1 MKNIHF
7 IDLKQNRLATIET
20 ESRTLFKSLFQI
32 SNLVIDLSENHILC
46 SCENMDFLEWISIN
60 WNHFKGF
67 YHYNCSFQSI
77 YGFNFMSAEASVIS
91 MKEACKSYIS
101 IYIAIAAAV
110 LFLLSMVIG
119 IVLVK
124 KIKWN
129 NRNAETK

>member
-1 MKNIHF
+1 
-7 IDLKQNRLATIET
+7 
-20 ESRTLFKSLFQI
+20 
-32 SNLVIDLSENHILC
+32 
-46 SCENMDFLEWISIN
+46 
-60 WNHFKGF
+60 
-67 YHYNCSFQSI
+67 
-77 YGFNFMSAEASVIS
+77 MSAEASVIS